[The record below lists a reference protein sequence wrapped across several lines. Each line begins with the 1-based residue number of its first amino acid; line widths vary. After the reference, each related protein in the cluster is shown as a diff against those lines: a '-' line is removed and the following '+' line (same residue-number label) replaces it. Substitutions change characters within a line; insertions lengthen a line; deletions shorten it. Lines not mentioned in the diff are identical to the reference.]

1 MISLNKIVLNYMKN
15 YRHEYMMV
23 DENKKYKK
31 KEIIEKIFSYQRQL
45 NKIWKNSK
53 NRGIA
58 ILLERDV
65 EYICLIFAT
74 WLSKGFYLPF
84 SHETPR
90 ENIKLQLEDSN
101 INFIAERKNNKIQFK
116 NLKNKKINELIKK
129 NHRNISYIIF
139 TSGSTGDK
147 KGVCIS
153 NTAFTSYLA
162 SIKKKFKSKRKPKSL
177 IISGELT
184 FDITIADLAFA
195 LVFGSQIIITNKSQN
210 FISLLSMIKENKAE
224 SMYLV
229 PSGLN
234 KVLDFSKKI
243 KINYLKSIK
252 QINIGGEIFSV
263 NLLNK
268 IKKFFKNII
277 VYNFYGPTEF
287 TINSMCHEV
296 NIKKNYK
303 EIPIGKP
310 LNGITTLVN
319 NGELYLNGKQRMQGY
334 VNSKDPFITIKNK
347 KYYPTGDMVELNA
360 DNEFIF
366 RGRIKDYIKLDGYRI
381 NLSSIENILY
391 KHLNIPI
398 KITTYNNKIILF
410 VECKKNQKKL
420 SIKIKKISFSKL
432 EKYERPFYVVYKH
445 KFFNLESGKIDIK
458 QLISSSKIK

>member
-1 MISLNKIVLNYMKN
+1 MKN

-184 FDITIADLAFA
+184 FDITIADLAFV

-347 KYYPTGDMVELNA
+347 KYYPTGDMVELN
-360 DNEFIF
+360 
-366 RGRIKDYIKLDGYRI
+366 
-381 NLSSIENILY
+381 
-391 KHLNIPI
+391 
-398 KITTYNNKIILF
+398 
-410 VECKKNQKKL
+410 
-420 SIKIKKISFSKL
+420 
-432 EKYERPFYVVYKH
+432 
-445 KFFNLESGKIDIK
+445 
-458 QLISSSKIK
+458 